1 LLEAARQG
9 ILSRSDHH
17 TAKEGAV
24 SKAAA
29 GSDKNGSAGRQA
41 AATPAPKSVP
51 RPRDLRQAR
60 FALTFSQVVS
70 VLMRDP
76 NFRKLRLADLE
87 WLVLPPVMS
96 GQFSLAQA
104 PMQPPGVKAPGSGK
118 AGQESAKA
126 KDGGFLVPVAVALWA
141 SVSANIDKALSGN
154 LEKQVRLH
162 PAEWASGDNLWLMAV
177 AGDQRALPTFLKR
190 LRDEEFKGKQVKMRM
205 RGADGK
211 MVVKTIG
218 SSSGKV

>member
-1 LLEAARQG
+1 M
-9 ILSRSDHH
+9 
-17 TAKEGAV
+17 EGALI
-24 SKAAA
+24 KAAA
-29 GSDKNGSAGRQA
+29 GSDKNGSAGRQSA
-41 AATPAPKSVP
+41 PAPAPKSVP
-51 RPRDLRQAR
+51 PRDLRQAR

-87 WLVLPPVMS
+87 WLVIPPVMS
-96 GQFSLAQA
+96 GQFRLAQA
-104 PMQPPGVKAPGSGK
+104 PMQPPGAKAPGK
-118 AGQESAKA
+118 QGQESAKA
-126 KDGGFLVPVAVALWA
+126 KGGGFLVPVAVALWA

-154 LEKQVRLH
+154 LDKQVRLH

-205 RGADGK
+205 RGPDGK
-211 MVVKTIG
+211 LAVKTIG
-218 SSSGKV
+218 RAS

>member
-1 LLEAARQG
+1 M
-9 ILSRSDHH
+9 
-17 TAKEGAV
+17 

-118 AGQESAKA
+118 EGQESAKA

-154 LEKQVRLH
+154 LDKQVRLH

-211 MVVKTIG
+211 LVVKTTG
-218 SSSGKV
+218 RAS

>member
-1 LLEAARQG
+1 V
-9 ILSRSDHH
+9 I
-17 TAKEGAV
+17 
-24 SKAAA
+24 KAAA

-41 AATPAPKSVP
+41 APAPKSVP
-51 RPRDLRQAR
+51 PRDLRQAR

-87 WLVLPPVMS
+87 WLVIPPIMS
-96 GQFSLAQA
+96 GQFRLAQA
-104 PMQPPGVKAPGSGK
+104 PMQPPGAKAPGSGK
-118 AGQESAKA
+118 QGQESAKA
-126 KDGGFLVPVAVALWA
+126 AQGGAFLVPVAVALWA

-154 LEKQVRLH
+154 LDKQVRLH

-205 RGADGK
+205 RGPDGK
-211 MVVKTIG
+211 MVVKTIARA
-218 SSSGKV
+218 S